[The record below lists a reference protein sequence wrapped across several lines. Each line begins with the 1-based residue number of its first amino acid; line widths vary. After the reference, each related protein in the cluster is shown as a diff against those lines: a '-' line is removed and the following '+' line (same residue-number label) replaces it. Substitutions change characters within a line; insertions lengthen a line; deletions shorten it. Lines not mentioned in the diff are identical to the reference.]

1 MVQGK
6 DLPMVKE
13 MFAQQPEVN
22 AFLLADHG
30 AVALG
35 KSAVEAEHTVELIE
49 ETAQIAVL
57 ERVL

>member
-1 MVQGK
+1 M
-6 DLPMVKE
+6 
-13 MFAQQPEVN
+13 N

-57 ERVL
+57 ERVLGTLSL